1 MELQFSQVE
10 IASLYGCSARTIR
23 RRILSYNLQE
33 MIEFSKISDVDLD
46 ELVAQFVNIF
56 PCAGQKNP
64 SWLFADVK
72 LSYSEVE
79 DTGKYAAG
87 GSLWCATKNE
97 KNFALTELHSKR
109 T

>member
-46 ELVAQFVNIF
+46 ELIAQFVNAF
-56 PCAGQKNP
+56 PCAGQKT
-64 SWLFADVK
+64 L
-72 LSYSEVE
+72 
-79 DTGKYAAG
+79 AG
-87 GSLWCATKNE
+87 YLQTLNYHIQRWKIRESMLRVDPYGVQQRMRRI
-97 KNFALTELHSKR
+97 LH
-109 T
+109 